1 MKKISILFK
10 FLYAFI
16 SNYIPLWFVKQKA
29 KTLHATTRKQYHVIK
44 VGKRKFMVVDNS
56 FVKTYNDHIKG
67 KGKGPKIDVIKMN
80 KIAYF
85 STK

>member
-1 MKKISILFK
+1 MKRISNVIK

-16 SNYIPLWFVKQKA
+16 TNYIPLWFAKQKA

-44 VGKRKFMVVDNS
+44 VGKRKFKVVDNT
-56 FVKTYNDHIKG
+56 FVKLYNDRIKG
-67 KGKGPKIDVIKMN
+67 KGKGPKIDVIKMRQ
-80 KIAYF
+80 IAYY